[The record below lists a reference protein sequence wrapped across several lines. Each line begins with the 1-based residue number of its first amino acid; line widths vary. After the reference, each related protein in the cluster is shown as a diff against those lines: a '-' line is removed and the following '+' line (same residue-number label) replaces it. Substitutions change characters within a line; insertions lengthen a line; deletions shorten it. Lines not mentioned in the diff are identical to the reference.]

1 MLSYVLRRFLYAV
14 FVLFGVATVVFF
26 IARLTG
32 DPVAIMLPPDAS
44 AQQVEALRHSFGLD
58 KPLVEQYG
66 IYLLHLVQLNFGES
80 LRYSEPVAR
89 LIAERLPATMQL
101 AGASLLFSL
110 IIAIP
115 AGIVAAMKR
124 GTAVEGGVLSFV
136 LLGQSMPVF
145 WVGILLILVFSVHL
159 KWFPTG
165 GIGGWR
171 HLALPAIALGLH
183 LMALVTRLL
192 RSSML
197 EALGSDYIRTARAKG
212 LYPRTVVA
220 KHALRNSL
228 LPVVTVVGLEIGA
241 LLGGSVVTETIF
253 AWPGVGQLLIQA
265 IYNRDFPLVQGAI
278 ILLAGVFV
286 LVNLL
291 VDLCYMI
298 VDPRIQYK

>member
-1 MLSYVLRRFLYAV
+1 MLTYIVRRFFYAV
-14 FVLFGVATVVFF
+14 FVLLGVATIVFF

-32 DPVAIMLPPDAS
+32 DPVSIMLPPDAS
-44 AQQVEALRHSFGLD
+44 AQQVEALRHSLGFD
-58 KPLVEQYG
+58 KPLIGQYG
-66 IYLLHLVQLNFGES
+66 IYLLHLCQFNLGES
-80 LRYSEPVAR
+80 LRYEEPVLL

-115 AGIVAAMKR
+115 AGIIAAIKR

-165 GIGGWR
+165 GIGGWH
-171 HLALPAIALGLH
+171 HLVLPAVALGLH

-197 EALGSDYIRTARAKG
+197 ESMGSDYIRTAKAKG
-212 LYPRTVVA
+212 LFLRTVVA

-228 LPVVTVVGLEIGA
+228 LPVITVVGLEIGA
-241 LLGGSVVTETIF
+241 LLGGSVVTETVF
-253 AWPGVGQLLIQA
+253 AWPGVGQLLVQA

-286 LVNLL
+286 LVNLI
-291 VDLCYMI
+291 VDICYMI